1 MKKLFLALL
10 LSILPCL
17 AFAQETYFKYEGNGY
32 RLYNSRTGRWMSN
45 ESYKDYRNMGPYA
58 GTYYYGVYKSNLWG
72 IMDETGKLTVNY
84 RFEDIGGGLAEN
96 GFLRVKNNG
105 SWGLA
110 DVFGHIII
118 GCRYKYGYLY
128 SSCVK
133 FFDWKDN
140 KEYTWRMDQ
149 LVAMRDNIIKDEKA
163 REELAAKAAEEKAE
177 RERKE
182 KELASF
188 TQYAKAYVEPLI
200 NKWQLKGEFEKLS
213 DYQKRVTGPNRSA
226 MIDSLTRVAETR
238 FIEEHTA
245 LKHETRPMKLD
256 LYDSENEVF
265 FIESP
270 ILGKMIVPVPIA
282 DGPNFKSHF
291 NNLEK
296 RNPVYYIENDKIALA
311 KLEFYDKAA
320 DKSYY
325 YNNRQAL
332 NYNHYEINPDRY
344 SFELVSVLTAKP
356 AEAAAANQTA
366 RPQRPI
372 ISIIAPGNN
381 TTYSSP
387 LVRIR
392 YQATVF
398 DQSTPTLHVW
408 VNGSETE
415 FVTKSGKPKSKG
427 VAANWEEIE
436 LTLPKD
442 REHPCNIMLSITD
455 GSGYSSEN
463 KTISLSYVGEMPKPK
478 LHIFSVGISN
488 YQSSTLSK
496 LGYASKDAK
505 DFVNTIT
512 SSDVSMYE
520 EIVAPVILTDK
531 DATKSN
537 IEKGLSNL
545 TKTVGQD
552 DVVFLYFSGHGMLD
566 GEDAYFMSVDAS
578 SEEPYTGV
586 DFALIRKNM
595 VKLKDKKCKV
605 VIFMDACYSGAMF
618 NAKSNI
624 KNITFADNG
633 IIGFYSSTASQTSA
647 EFSSDGNGL
656 FTKALIEGLKG
667 KAKNKDGEITT
678 FGLQKYISDVVN
690 QKTGGKQSPIVE
702 NKLGDLVLYKI
713 K

>member
-1 MKKLFLALL
+1 MKKLFIALL

-17 AFAQETYFKYEGNGY
+17 ALAQETMFKYDRNGDGY

-45 ESYKDYRNMGPYA
+45 EVYQHSTDFRDLGPYA
-58 GTYYYGVYKSNLWG
+58 GTYYYGVYKNNLWG
-72 IMDETGKLTVNY
+72 IMDETGKFTANY
-84 RFEDIGGGLAEN
+84 RFEEIDQSVTGAVN

-110 DVFGHIII
+110 DVYGHIII
-118 GCRYKYGYLY
+118 GCRYKHGYLY
-128 SSCVK
+128 SNVVK
-133 FFDWKDN
+133 FYDWKDN

-149 LVAMRDNIIKDEKA
+149 LVAMRDNIIKEEKA
-163 REELAAKAAEEKAE
+163 REELAAKADKEKAE
-177 RERKE
+177 HERKE
-182 KELASF
+182 
-188 TQYAKAYVEPLI
+188 I
-200 NKWQLKGEFEKLS
+200 
-213 DYQKRVTGPNRSA
+213 
-226 MIDSLTRVAETR
+226 I
-238 FIEEHTA
+238 
-245 LKHETRPMKLD
+245 
-256 LYDSENEVF
+256 
-265 FIESP
+265 
-270 ILGKMIVPVPIA
+270 
-282 DGPNFKSHF
+282 
-291 NNLEK
+291 
-296 RNPVYYIENDKIALA
+296 
-311 KLEFYDKAA
+311 
-320 DKSYY
+320 
-325 YNNRQAL
+325 
-332 NYNHYEINPDRY
+332 
-344 SFELVSVLTAKP
+344 TAKP

-366 RPQRPI
+366 RPQRPS

-415 FVTKSGKPKSKG
+415 FVTKNGKPKSKG

-478 LHIFSVGISN
+478 LYIFSVGISN
-488 YQSSTLSK
+488 YQSSTLAK

-667 KAKNKDGEITT
+667 KAKNRDGEITT